1 MKYIL
6 FILISIFSIQ
16 SFASDDWWIERQ
28 IWIDKNQETHAKK
41 VYGKSARVIREN
53 APISSS
59 TQQTARDLVR
69 RSIAVDIPTPT
80 KVGTPMLQ
88 RIKHVAKTPGVQMV
102 GAYAV
107 MQLIEGIGWVMEDG
121 TYVKKIPEEP
131 DDSDYQYLYSA
142 DLYPNDKFGT
152 VAQVAQNLEN
162 RYLISYPNYFYFKVT
177 SYSETIIYAD
187 RESSGG
193 KSSTYYNVKKSLN
206 PNYVPKD
213 PEIKTVPL
221 TAALLGAAMLGQGY
235 NDPDPNFNN
244 DVVNT
249 GKDTGVVE
257 AYTHDPSGI
266 GDQLADDMDD
276 KLRNAPQT
284 PDGQPS
290 SVPDPGYD
298 SKPLSPEGDNS
309 ADRSWDSDA
318 GQVDGESK
326 PQTDPVTGEPTGAQ
340 SISIKF
346 PVFCEWASSMCKWYD
361 DWTASDKVYKD
372 HIKKTEDH
380 QTSEKTFW
388 QTVKDWFDW
397 TKEEPDDEPETEQ
410 PDVDDQGIFSKTFDT
425 TFTLSKQCPPDIP
438 IVFESTYLSGSFTFS
453 MNWLCIIFS
462 FMAYPLVF
470 LSHCLGIWILYEAVI
485 QKEIKW

>member
-6 FILISIFSIQ
+6 FILIALFSIQ
-16 SFASDDWWIERQ
+16 SYASDDWWIERQ

-59 TQQTARDLVR
+59 TQQSARDLVR

-121 TYVKKIPEEP
+121 TYVKKIPLEP
-131 DDSDYQYLYSA
+131 DIPNVPYVYRISYRITNEIKYFEKHQTACDWWYSQPDNISNNGLSIHAYTNGYQYYCQRSDGNNVQSLQ
-142 DLYPNDKFGT
+142 K
-152 VAQVAQNLEN
+152 
-162 RYLISYPNYFYFKVT
+162 
-177 SYSETIIYAD
+177 II
-187 RESSGG
+187 
-193 KSSTYYNVKKSLN
+193 N
-206 PNYVPKD
+206 PDYD
-213 PEIKTVPL
+213 PEKQPETKTVPL
-221 TAALLGAAMLGQGY
+221 TAPLLGAAMLGTGY

-244 DVVNT
+244 DLVNT

-298 SKPLSPEGDNS
+298 SKPLLPEGDNS

-372 HIKKTEDH
+372 HMKKTEDH

-397 TKEEPDDEPETEQ
+397 TKEEPEDEPETEQ